1 MLPVATVVSC
11 PSLHQWRPDN
21 MVEEKKRIVRQ
32 LRTSTFRSYPR
43 PSSGQPNQTKENIYS
58 NTGSARSPLSPDVP
72 DFSCAEKEP
81 SFFYLS
87 VRLPA
92 CLPACLAVESNA
104 GLARAGDPSIR
115 HASSF
120 SALHIYFW
128 AKRRICGKSSFSSAI
143 PSEKAL
149 PAMILFLIV
158 AVAVVVFY
166 RGGIPIS

>member
-21 MVEEKKRIVRQ
+21 MVEEKKRVVRQ

-92 CLPACLAVESNA
+92 CLPAWRLNQMRASRGPAIHPSVTRLLLLRSIFISGPKDASAENLPFLAQFLPRPYQLCS
-104 GLARAGDPSIR
+104 
-115 HASSF
+115 
-120 SALHIYFW
+120 YF
-128 AKRRICGKSSFSSAI
+128 
-143 PSEKAL
+143 
-149 PAMILFLIV
+149 
-158 AVAVVVFY
+158 
-166 RGGIPIS
+166 

>member
-21 MVEEKKRIVRQ
+21 MVEEKKRVVRQ

-92 CLPACLAVESNA
+92 WRLNQMRASRGPAIHPSVTRLLLLRSIFISGPKDASAENLPFLAQF
-104 GLARAGDPSIR
+104 LP
-115 HASSF
+115 
-120 SALHIYFW
+120 
-128 AKRRICGKSSFSSAI
+128 RR
-143 PSEKAL
+143 PYHL
-149 PAMILFLIV
+149 
-158 AVAVVVFY
+158 
-166 RGGIPIS
+166 